1 MSSFFIFK
9 FGILLKKARGD
20 TPPSTKKKAKITKR
34 CLRIFEKLKRQI
46 VFLRLSF
53 NCFCGMQIAR
63 RRKTF
68 LFGSDA
74 PFLADVGSYG
84 KPPLK

>member
-53 NCFCGMQIAR
+53 KKRNYNGCISNLSNSEVRHKGY
-63 RRKTF
+63 
-68 LFGSDA
+68 A
-74 PFLADVGSYG
+74 PVH
-84 KPPLK
+84 